1 MLRKVSSSFFMLLL
15 AALTTATATV
25 HAKEESELPTTKLVT
40 LAPIQA
46 PAGTTA
52 EIVRKAVRKSLYI
65 NDWELR
71 DVGPGHLEGRYIK
84 GGKYAIVVDVK
95 FDAKGVSIAYKHSTG
110 LNYSSGGTIHK
121 TYNDRITVLD
131 RGIRAELDAF

>member
-1 MLRKVSSSFFMLLL
+1 MLLL
-15 AALTTATATV
+15 AALTTATV

-71 DVGPGHLEGRYIK
+71 DVGPGHLEGKHIK
-84 GGKYAIVVDVK
+84 GGKYTIAVDVK
-95 FDAKGVSIAYKHSTG
+95 FDAKGVNIAYKHSTG
-110 LNYSSGGTIHK
+110 LNYSSGGSIHK
-121 TYNDRITVLD
+121 TYNDRIMVLD
-131 RGIRAELDAF
+131 KGIRAELDAF